1 MQYLCISGTQTETD
15 YNQNCSPWKW
25 EAQLFMN
32 TLAQR
37 RLHTTCVMRILF
49 VKQELRTSIT
59 KEKNRKARNQKPLG
73 HSVTQKCWPN
83 FFLPVPMP
91 MPLPCIRDR
100 IKCFC
105 LKTPRPP
112 MRGLLAMF
120 ILSQQTC
127 ILSQLICP
135 ARGLMGMWGDS
146 GPHMG

>member
-15 YNQNCSPWKW
+15 YNQNCLPWKW

-37 RLHTTCVMRILF
+37 RLHTTYVMRILF
-49 VKQELRTSIT
+49 VKQELGT
-59 KEKNRKARNQKPLG
+59 KEKNRSQEPEASGPLCN
-73 HSVTQKCWPN
+73 SEVPTKL
-83 FFLPVPMP
+83 LPTSAHA
-91 MPLPCIRDR
+91 LPCIRGR

-105 LKTPRPP
+105 LKTPRLP

-135 ARGLMGMWGDS
+135 ARGMMGVWGDS